1 LYIARFNQLVGQGA
15 VRGYIQ
21 PIGPRELASHFAF
34 ERPSLRR
41 ADRALDA
48 VTIADLRRS
57 AQRALPRTIF
67 DFLEGGAEDEVA
79 LRRNRT
85 ALDAVELL
93 PRVLRDVSRVELA
106 TSFLGVE
113 SSAPIGLAPTGF
125 TRLIHHD
132 GEPAVA
138 RAAAAAGIP
147 YVASTMS
154 NATLEE
160 IAAASPAPKLFQLFM
175 WRDREVC
182 ARLLERAQAAGYA
195 ALVLTVDSQV
205 AGLRERDAR
214 NGLTVPPTIR
224 PRALLDGLRRPGWSW
239 AFARGE
245 QVAFANLAFAADG
258 SSLTEYVAR
267 EMDTALS
274 WEAVDWLRERW
285 DGPFAIKGILHP
297 DDARLAREHGAS
309 AVIVSNHG
317 GRQLGSA
324 AAPIDALPAIVAAV
338 GDDLE
343 VLLDSGVRRGA
354 DVVKALALGARACLV
369 GRPYLYGLAA
379 AGEPGAAR
387 AIEILVEETRRTI
400 ILAGAPRLADLDAG
414 LLRTRL

>member
-1 LYIARFNQLVGQGA
+1 M
-15 VRGYIQ
+15 
-21 PIGPRELASHFAF
+21 
-34 ERPSLRR
+34 
-41 ADRALDA
+41 
-48 VTIADLRRS
+48 
-57 AQRALPRTIF
+57 
-67 DFLEGGAEDEVA
+67 A

-85 ALDAVELL
+85 AFDAVELL
-93 PRVLRDVSRVELA
+93 PRVLRDVSRVDLR

-125 TRLIHHD
+125 TRLIHRD

-138 RAAAAAGIP
+138 RAAAAAGVP
-147 YVASTMS
+147 YIASTMS
-154 NATLEE
+154 NATLEA
-160 IAAASPAPKLFQLFM
+160 IAAASPAPKLFQLYM

-182 ARLLERAQAAGYA
+182 ERLLERARAAGYA

-205 AGLRERDAR
+205 AGLRERDVR

-224 PRALLDGLRRPGWSW
+224 PRALLDGLLHPGWSW

-274 WEAVDWLRERW
+274 WEAVDWVRERW
-285 DGPFAIKGILHP
+285 DGPLAIKGILHP
-297 DDARLAREHGAS
+297 DDARRAREHGAS
-309 AVIVSNHG
+309 AVVVSNHG

-338 GDDLE
+338 GDELE

-387 AIEILVEETRRTI
+387 AIEILVEETRRTM
-400 ILAGAPRLADLDAG
+400 ILAGAARPGDLSPDLVRGPGAPSA
-414 LLRTRL
+414 R

>member
-1 LYIARFNQLVGQGA
+1 M
-15 VRGYIQ
+15 
-21 PIGPRELASHFAF
+21 
-34 ERPSLRR
+34 
-41 ADRALDA
+41 
-48 VTIADLRRS
+48 
-57 AQRALPRTIF
+57 
-67 DFLEGGAEDEVA
+67 
-79 LRRNRT
+79 
-85 ALDAVELL
+85 
-93 PRVLRDVSRVELA
+93 
-106 TSFLGVE
+106 
-113 SSAPIGLAPTGF
+113 
-125 TRLIHHD
+125 
-132 GEPAVA
+132 A
-138 RAAAAAGIP
+138 RAAAAAGVP

-160 IAAASPAPKLFQLFM
+160 IAAASPAPKLFQLYM

-182 ARLLERAQAAGYA
+182 ARLLERARAAGYA

-224 PRALLDGLRRPGWSW
+224 PRALLDGLRHPGWSW

-274 WEAVDWLRERW
+274 WEAVAWVRERW

-309 AVIVSNHG
+309 AVDRLQPRRPPARL
-317 GRQLGSA
+317 GRGADRRPRRRSSPPSA
-324 AAPIDALPAIVAAV
+324 TS
-338 GDDLE
+338 LE

-354 DVVKALALGARACLV
+354 DVVKALALGARACLI

-379 AGEPGAAR
+379 AGEPGVAR
-387 AIEILVEETRRTI
+387 AIEILVEEP
-400 ILAGAPRLADLDAG
+400 GAR
-414 LLRTRL
+414 

>member
-1 LYIARFNQLVGQGA
+1 LVWEGG
-15 VRGYIQ
+15 RGYIQ
-21 PIGPRELASHFAF
+21 PIRPRELASHFAF
-34 ERPSLRR
+34 DRPPRRR
-41 ADRALDA
+41 ADRALAAA

-57 AQRALPRTIF
+57 ARRALPRTIF
-67 DFLEGGAEDEVA
+67 DFLDGGAEDEVA

-93 PRVLRDVSRVELA
+93 PRVLRDVSRVDLR

-125 TRLIHHD
+125 TRLIHAN

-138 RAAAAAGIP
+138 RAAAAAGVP
-147 YVASTMS
+147 YIASTMS
-154 NATLEE
+154 NATLEA
-160 IAAASPAPKLFQLFM
+160 IAASSPTPKLFQLYT

-182 ARLLERAQAAGYA
+182 ERLLRRAQAAGYA

-224 PRALLDGLRRPGWSW
+224 PRALLDGLRHPGWSW

-274 WEAVDWLRERW
+274 WEAVDWVRERW

-297 DDARLAREHGAS
+297 DDARRAREHGAS
-309 AVIVSNHG
+309 AVVVSNHG

-338 GDDLE
+338 GDELE

-387 AIEILVEETRRTI
+387 AIEILVEETRRTM
-400 ILAGAPRLADLDAG
+400 ILTGAARPGDLSPDLIRAPGAPAG
-414 LLRTRL
+414 R